1 MLESIRIHCFHLL
14 SLRFGLS
21 NSVFCPFPYGV
32 MQETLFPTSSVS
44 GKYNNHATILSFRS
58 PWWKRRCFLRHAE
71 QNGQFVGCF
80 LPFFMPF
87 DCRNDFF
94 SKISVRKWHILI
106 CFLYFCRAF
115 AIKAIADIIKG
126 VNYALYIGHS
136 ERRKFKLIINGIAEK
151 MSRVSCIIN
160 PRSVPRRAIPQ
171 RHTFE
176 AYITFSVRF
185 YLLVNNQWFFLRPR
199 MTDGQ
204 V

>member
-1 MLESIRIHCFHLL
+1 
-14 SLRFGLS
+14 
-21 NSVFCPFPYGV
+21 
-32 MQETLFPTSSVS
+32 MQETLIPTFSVS
-44 GKYNNHATILSFRS
+44 GKYNNHAAIPSFRS
-58 PWWKRRCFLRHAE
+58 PWSKKRCFYPYAQWNCH
-71 QNGQFVGCF
+71 FVGCF

-87 DCRNDFF
+87 DRRNDVF

-126 VNYALYIGHS
+126 VNNALYIGHS

>member
-1 MLESIRIHCFHLL
+1 MNKKCAPLFL
-14 SLRFGLS
+14 SLRTMDLP
-21 NSVFCPFPYGV
+21 FCR
-32 MQETLFPTSSVS
+32 LFPAIFYAVRPS
-44 GKYNNHATILSFRS
+44 K
-58 PWWKRRCFLRHAE
+58 RCFL
-71 QNGQFVGCF
+71 
-80 LPFFMPF
+80 
-87 DCRNDFF
+87 
-94 SKISVRKWHILI
+94 KISVRKWHILI

-136 ERRKFKLIINGIAEK
+136 ERRKFKLIINGIAKK

>member
-1 MLESIRIHCFHLL
+1 MDLP
-14 SLRFGLS
+14 
-21 NSVFCPFPYGV
+21 FCR
-32 MQETLFPTSSVS
+32 LFP
-44 GKYNNHATILSFRS
+44 AI
-58 PWWKRRCFLRHAE
+58 
-71 QNGQFVGCF
+71 
-80 LPFFMPF
+80 FMPF
-87 DCRNDFF
+87 DRRNDVFF
-94 SKISVRKWHILI
+94 ENISSQITYSHF
-106 CFLYFCRAF
+106 FLYFCRAF

-185 YLLVNNQWFFLRPR
+185 YLLVNNQWLFLRPR